1 MESQTLLIKNQG
13 VQIILNRMQSHPE
26 EFVDD
31 RKFANIENNRWSWVV
46 EKVITRVEHKHQT
59 TSSHGYRIPLPFLT
73 NDEVDALY
81 DKYMSIQGEAF
92 THRVMRELLEDD
104 PSPQLEPNTVRFT
117 TTERFRTG
125 RAQAFAMIVTKEEGT
140 TQQGG
145 LST

>member
-26 EFVDD
+26 EFVET
-31 RKFANIENNRWSWVV
+31 KNNRWAWVI
-46 EKVITRVEHKHQT
+46 EKVLVRVEDKHET
-59 TSSHGYRIPLPFLT
+59 KDHHRLPLPFLS

-104 PSPQLEPNTVRFT
+104 PSSVLEANNVRFAAT
-117 TTERFRTG
+117 
-125 RAQAFAMIVTKEEGT
+125 RAKAALASAMIFMTET
-140 TQQGG
+140 FPCRR
-145 LST
+145 